1 MQTITLQQQL
11 KDAVEGMG
19 GGDDE
24 VSFYNGYSGR
34 GMYGRKC
41 VGITGSFSDCM
52 MVLGE
57 LIKEAK
63 EEPGFDD
70 MVDQLLDFK
79 QDSMGRDVILYW
91 PELEDIEE
99 DERVEDDGQPSEQQE
114 WHDFDPDC

>member
-1 MQTITLQQQL
+1 MQTTTLQQRL
-11 KDAVEGMG
+11 KDAVENMG
-19 GGDDE
+19 GDADE

-41 VGITGSFSDCM
+41 VGITGSMGDCLS
-52 MVLGE
+52 VLGE

-63 EEPGFDD
+63 EEAGFDD
-70 MVDQLLDFK
+70 MVDTLLGFR

-99 DERVEDDGQPSEQQE
+99 DEWQEDDGQPSEQQE
-114 WHDFDPDC
+114 WNDFDPDC